1 MHFQVTK
8 KSPNETINPM
18 IRELAASDISG
29 LNSLPPT
36 NWKFD
41 YEAFVKCFIADDFFH
56 AFVIIQDEQ
65 VVGTGNVILK
75 EKVGWLANII
85 VAGDYRGKGLG
96 YKMTKFL
103 VDFLNDRGCET
114 QLLIATEL
122 GAAVYKKLG
131 FRNITE
137 YLCFDSEVAL
147 DFKYTKSIRELKNS
161 DLESVYQLDS
171 DANGENRT
179 HLIDKFYRDGL
190 GFFNNAN
197 ELLGFFLPDFGRGLV
212 LSRDKQAG
220 IELLKLKHSK
230 KGKRTLLPIDNQ
242 DGVNLLE
249 GSGMRKGEKCTK
261 MILGKE
267 NKWNPKYIYSYG
279 SGYCG

>member
-1 MHFQVTK
+1 MHFQETK
-8 KSPNETINPM
+8 KSPHETINPM
-18 IRELAASDISG
+18 IRELEASDISG

-41 YEAFVKCFIADDFFH
+41 YETFVKSFIADDFFH
-56 AFVIIQDEQ
+56 AFVIIQDEH

-85 VAGDYRGKGLG
+85 VAGNYRGKGLG

-103 VDFLNDRGCET
+103 VAFLIDKGCET

-122 GAAVYKKLG
+122 GEAVYKKIG
-131 FRNITE
+131 FRKITE
-137 YLCFDSEVAL
+137 YLCFDSEVDL
-147 DFKYTKSIRELKNS
+147 DFNYSNSVRELKNS
-161 DLESVYQLDS
+161 DLESIYKLDS
-171 DANGENRT
+171 DANGENRA
-179 HLIDKFYRDGL
+179 HLIDKFYRNGF
-190 GFFNNAN
+190 GFFNNDN
-197 ELLGFFLPDFGRGLV
+197 ELLGFFLPEFGRGLV
-212 LSRDKQAG
+212 LSRDKKAG

-242 DGVNLLE
+242 DGINLLE
-249 GSGMRKGEKCTK
+249 RNGLRKGEKCSK

-267 NKWNPKYIYSYG
+267 NKWNPKFIYSYG